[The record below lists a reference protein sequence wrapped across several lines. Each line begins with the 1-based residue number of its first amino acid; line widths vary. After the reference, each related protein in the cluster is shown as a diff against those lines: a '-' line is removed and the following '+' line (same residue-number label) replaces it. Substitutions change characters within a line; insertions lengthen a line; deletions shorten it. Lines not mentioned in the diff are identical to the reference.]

1 MRLIDFDYES
11 YSQEKMIIVYGTEGF
26 GRIVY
31 YCLKQKNIVP
41 DYYVN
46 AKGTGYFFGVPV
58 IDIDKLCEIYQEKH
72 PIILLAVGRA
82 SKDVIIKLSKNK
94 IDAIYSIYSLLET
107 AIDIGNLIDPIYGQ
121 RMFYL
126 SQQERFIECDK
137 LILDTL
143 DIVVTEKCSLRC
155 KKCSNLMQ
163 YYQNPQNI
171 DIYEIRESLNK
182 VLEVVDCIYEL
193 RILGGE
199 PFMNT
204 DFYKLIDWYKDISKI
219 KQLVILTNATIFP
232 EDDKLEKL
240 KNPKVKIWVSDY
252 GKYSKKICDWMKWCE
267 DNKIECLY
275 HRYDG
280 WNDCGDLKKRS
291 YSLNEIK
298 YVYETCQCRQ
308 LPTLL
313 KGRLFNCPYAA
324 NAANLGALFDNEVE
338 IDSLKVDD
346 SMITKQMVKDFLF
359 ERDYLMSCDYC
370 NGRHSALI
378 KPYEQIDKPLLYEK
392 RSLNL

>member
-1 MRLIDFDYES
+1 MRLIDFNYES

-26 GRIVY
+26 GRIVH
-31 YCLKQKNIVP
+31 YCLKQKNIIP

-46 AKGTGYFFGVPV
+46 GKGTGYFFGVPV
-58 IDIDKLCEIYQEKH
+58 IDINKLSEIYQEKH

-94 IDAIYSIYSLLET
+94 IEDIYSIYSLLET
-107 AIDIGNLIDPIYGQ
+107 AIDIGNIIDPIYRQ

-155 KKCSNLMQ
+155 GKCSNLMQ

-171 DIYEIRESLNK
+171 DIYEIRESLNN

-199 PFMNT
+199 PFMNP
-204 DFYKLIDWYKDISKI
+204 DFYKLIDWYKDNSKI
-219 KQLVILTNATIFP
+219 KQIIILTNATIFP
-232 EDDKLEKL
+232 EDDKLDKL

-252 GKYSKKICDWMKWCE
+252 GKLSKKICDWMKWCE
-267 DNKIECLY
+267 NNKVEYLY
-275 HRYDG
+275 YSYDA

-291 YSLNEIK
+291 YTLNEIK

-324 NAANLGALFDNEVE
+324 NAANLGALFDNEAE

-346 SMITKQMVKDFLF
+346 STITKQMVKDFLF

-370 NGRHSALI
+370 NGRHSASV
-378 KPYEQIDKPLLYEK
+378 KPYEQIGKPLPYEK
-392 RSLNL
+392 RSKSL